1 MKGDGRRSLIAAVK
15 GDGAKSEGRRSE
27 GRE

>member
-1 MKGDGRRSLIAAVK
+1 MKGDGRRSRMVAVK
-15 GDGAKSEGRRSE
+15 GDGVKGEGRPRE